1 MYTASAGN
9 FAQGLAY
16 CTKHEGIPC
25 DVFVPEH
32 APDAKVNAVEA
43 LGGVV
48 HKVPFDV
55 WWSILMAHEY
65 KDMDGKFIHPVSDK
79 SVIAGGLKLKFLAY
93 INSFCNNSHISED
106 QTHIM
111 NSKFYKPLK
120 A

>member
-65 KDMDGKFIHPVSDK
+65 KDMDGKFIHPVSDE
-79 SVIAGGLKLKFLAY
+79 SVIAGGLKLKFLA
-93 INSFCNNSHISED
+93 
-106 QTHIM
+106 
-111 NSKFYKPLK
+111 
-120 A
+120 